1 MGVKQGIVE
10 KEVAKE
16 FGDAVTQKMAEY
28 FELQLKAEAQ
38 KASKRKVVF
47 KKKNGKVYSYSKY
60 RNTGQLASN
69 IKISKN
75 GKGKKVSDGK
85 RANYSSGYHGM
96 YFLVETKGESA
107 IKKVLKDA
115 EAYAE
120 SMKL

>member
-47 KKKNGKVYSYSKY
+47 KKRMAKY
-60 RNTGQLASN
+60 THIRNIGILDN
-69 IKISKN
+69 
-75 GKGKKVSDGK
+75 
-85 RANYSSGYHGM
+85 
-96 YFLVETKGESA
+96 
-107 IKKVLKDA
+107 
-115 EAYAE
+115 
-120 SMKL
+120 